1 MSRDWWTAPEPR
13 TTRQAGATRRSAAA
27 TAYDY
32 SVQERELLTPTRRT
46 RRRARTKTRSASSR
60 RFALFL
66 TVVLAWAGIGYA
78 SGLVRIMGL
87 RADIARANKE
97 LATLQKQNRELA
109 KSVAAM
115 QTPQY
120 VERVAR
126 EQLGL
131 VRPDE
136 IKFVVGKTAGQNR
149 RDVALRPNRR
159 SELH

>member
-1 MSRDWWTAPEPR
+1 MSRDWWTGSDPR
-13 TTRQAGATRRSAAA
+13 ATRRAGVARRSAAA

-32 SVQERELLTPTRRT
+32 SLQERELLTPSRRT
-46 RRRARTKTRSASSR
+46 KGRGRTRTRSAASR

-66 TVVLAWAGIGYA
+66 TVVLLWAGIGYV
-78 SGLVRIMGL
+78 SGLARIMGL
-87 RADIARANKE
+87 RSDLARANKE
-97 LATLQKQNRELA
+97 LATLQSHNRELA

-115 QTPQY
+115 QKPEY

-131 VRPDE
+131 VGRDE
-136 IKFVVGKTAGQNR
+136 IKFVVSKTTSPDR